1 MKARGEERMN
11 KPFDSVSAIK
21 LEEAHFCLSCEAV
34 TNCSD
39 TCPACGQTY
48 MWSLQSWLGR
58 IYGPDFH
65 KNKKLNLNEV
75 SQTKT
80 FEIG

>member
-1 MKARGEERMN
+1 MN

-39 TCPACGQTY
+39 TCPACGHTY
-48 MWSLQSWLGR
+48 LWSLQNWLGR
-58 IYGPDFH
+58 IYGPDFS
-65 KNKKLNLNEV
+65 KNRKLNSKEV
-75 SQTKT
+75 LPMRTLETS
-80 FEIG
+80 